1 MAEILVVGAGPVG
14 LTMAIA
20 LARQG
25 IACRIIDRLDA
36 PSPYCRAIGVT
47 PRTLEVWDDLGI
59 VRPMIDGGIWL
70 RSLRTVVNGQV
81 VQEVTEG
88 LPDLPYGLNLGLPQN
103 VTERILTRHLATLGI
118 RIERGTALTALVQD
132 KDAVQVTL
140 ERDGQRE
147 TASFAYVAGCDGAH
161 SSVRKALGIGFP
173 GEAYPVE
180 FMLGDVHVETDLP
193 RGMAL
198 RAVSFGEEGMTG
210 FLVAIPLPEAQRYRL
225 SMFAPED
232 PAPAPAGDGI
242 AHGIQSERPAPGLER
257 LQAEADAVLPGLV
270 LSDLRWSS
278 IYRISMRLAE
288 RYQSGRVF
296 IAGDAAHIH
305 PPTGGQG
312 MNTGIQ
318 DAYNLAWKLALVMQ
332 GAAPPALLDSYEA
345 ERRPVG
351 EDVLARTIAETE
363 AFRTGAR
370 GGGENKLQGAQLAI
384 SYRDSAWV
392 SDEAGTAMADGPQAG
407 DRAPDANGL
416 AQAEIGYPLR
426 LFDLLRGAGHVLLLR
441 LDHAGDAEAARDLA
455 AGLAARHG
463 DLLRCY
469 ALAPAGQV
477 LDEIPGLPLLTDAAG
492 EFQRRYGGSGR
503 AAWLVRPD
511 GYLGYRT
518 GDWTDGRL
526 PAWLV
531 RVLPAAAGRR
541 SPPP

>member
-1 MAEILVVGAGPVG
+1 
-14 LTMAIA
+14 
-20 LARQG
+20 
-25 IACRIIDRLDA
+25 
-36 PSPYCRAIGVT
+36 
-47 PRTLEVWDDLGI
+47 
-59 VRPMIDGGIWL
+59 
-70 RSLRTVVNGQV
+70 VVNRQV
-81 VQEVTEG
+81 VQEVPAG

-103 VTERILTRHLATLGI
+103 VTERILTAHLATLGI
-118 RIERGTALTALVQD
+118 RIERGTTLTSLAQD
-132 KDAVQVTL
+132 GDAVQVTL
-140 ERDGQRE
+140 ERDGQSE
-147 TASFAYVAGCDGAH
+147 TAGFAYVVGCDGAH

-180 FMLGDVHVETDLP
+180 FMLGDVHVATDLP
-193 RGMAL
+193 RGVSL
-198 RAVSFGEEGMTG
+198 RAVGFGEEGMTG

-225 SMFAPED
+225 SMFAPD
-232 PAPAPAGDGI
+232 DLASPPAGDGI

-257 LQAEADAVLPGLV
+257 LQAEVDAVLPGLV

-318 DAYNLAWKLALVMQ
+318 DAYNLAWKLALVVQ

-363 AFRTGAR
+363 AFRTGTR
-370 GGGENKLQGAQLAI
+370 GGGESKLQGAQLAI

-392 SDEAGTAMADGPQAG
+392 TDEAGATLADGPRAG

-416 AQAEIGYPLR
+416 MQAEIGHPLR

-441 LDHAGDAEAARDLA
+441 LDDAGDAEKAAGLA
-455 AGLAARHG
+455 ATLAARHG

-477 LDEIPGLPLLTDAAG
+477 PDEIPGLPLLADAAG

-518 GDWTDGRL
+518 GDWGDSRL
-526 PAWLV
+526 LAWLE
-531 RVLPAAAGRR
+531 RALPAAAGRR